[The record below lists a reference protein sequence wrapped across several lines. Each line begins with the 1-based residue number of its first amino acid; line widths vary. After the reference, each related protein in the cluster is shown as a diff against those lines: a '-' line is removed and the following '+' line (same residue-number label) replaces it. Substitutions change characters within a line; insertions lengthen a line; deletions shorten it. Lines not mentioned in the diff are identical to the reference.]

1 MRKLAKS
8 KFAANVG
15 GSGASPP
22 RRSNAVKV
30 PFRSSGERLAKTG
43 DHATRVTPC
52 EGNGRRRHSG
62 IPFRANARRI
72 GREVGLGNPLSE
84 AHILGGKCRVA
95 YTQWLATTGAE
106 DKHRAANIEVATQ
119 CALAAQKELKENE
132 SLAAPTRKQ
141 LRFREVKGDR
151 SYKRRYSFLDE
162 ICLPHLRH
170 IPLKQLHSCEWEFRK
185 VVVWDHNGTLKPAD
199 LITRAESSDIDLSAW
214 LKVRKVNG
222 SASDG
227 RANRLEILCVS
238 REARW
243 DVMETVQYLLEGV
256 IESECIRPGRS
267 YGFRKRLRARQDPEG
282 MNAEDSNIYEVLR
295 SIPTDEGSAQTL
307 CSKPHKV
314 TTHSEGALPPSRGKT
329 SKKSSG
335 LKVWTLNCQ
344 GVTSKAVELSDL
356 VVTHKPDVLV
366 LTETWLKPG
375 ATLSLS
381 GYKGLH
387 VNRQTQCARGEG
399 GVAIYTKTSL
409 VARECE
415 TSAQTDIAWTKLH
428 LRGRKPLLVG
438 GFYGPQ
444 ESAPVGKAKECF
456 GTLSSELAMHKGCDV
471 VLLGDFNAKIGNSH
485 PRVGKFCPASE
496 PSRNGKLLLDV
507 LTDHKLTV
515 LNGQS
520 GEGKHTTRHAE
531 GAEPTLLDL
540 IIASEGITCPLGARV
555 LNDLDVG
562 SDHLIV
568 EATLVCP
575 LQGPTRKTTVRKRWN
590 RERLLQMVE
599 EARKATV
606 GEDEDPPPTEY
617 AQACS
622 RILTGWIEKAQNSLS
637 EISAGAEQSA
647 DCIEKLWSEWH
658 VSVGEAARES
668 IGEKVIS
675 GRRSRSFIDDGL
687 RVQIQERRK
696 LFEEAT
702 QSSSH
707 DAWKSYAEKKREIA
721 RSMFLKKRDA
731 WDRFNAEILHE
742 RSKNPKRYWNLL
754 KRLDKAKS
762 RFTAVELNRPDGS
775 PCASNEEVLEEFTQH
790 FSTVGLNSPGAVFDR
805 NWQAQVEASIG
816 HSVSVDDSGASDKD
830 QSLVAPILAQEVAD
844 AAKDLA
850 NGRAC
855 GRDGI
860 FSELL
865 KHGGEHMM
873 ESLALLFDICRKC
886 EVTPKDW
893 HLVNIVALY
902 KKGDKYTRSNYR
914 GITLLSCV
922 YKLYARV
929 LQRRLVTFLNSRI
942 VEEQAGFSAGKGCD
956 DNLCIMTEVMERKV
970 ANREALYVALVDMRA
985 AFDTVWRD
993 GLWHKLQAMGVPHKL
1008 IRILREIY
1016 SHGKFRVAA
1025 NGETGPDVEA
1035 ATAGV
1040 LQGDVLS
1047 PDLFKAFINDLPQ
1060 FLANAGCT
1068 GVDVSDMR
1076 KVTLLLFADD
1086 ILLWGDTQAE
1096 LQLQLDALRDYCRLW
1111 QLEVSAPKTKVLLSP
1126 YAKLQSPLLYDGK
1139 ALEVVDDSA
1148 YLGVLFSGKVDFSAM
1163 IEKTVKKA
1171 LGRQSA
1177 LATLLTD
1184 RQLPMLLRYTVWTTM
1199 VRPILEW
1206 GLEVYTPPKI
1216 DLFEG
1221 VQRAALRMIAG
1232 AQVHT
1237 PIVVLEGDL
1246 GASTIQERMDL
1257 RKCSLIGKLKMASN
1271 ESLLGQVR
1279 DQPKG
1284 KCTRGKKTLR
1294 GELERLE
1301 KKVLRPAGLST
1312 IDRSCEE
1319 DGGDPLEKWKA
1330 SVRDQYWSLESARRA
1345 TQLEKLSS
1353 LTHLRQNGTD
1363 YSIACAH
1370 PYTTSTDGGAS
1381 SLWFKI
1387 RSNTLPLGRL
1397 LAKNKVGV
1405 SDKCKCCGGVK
1416 REDLMHFLCG
1426 CPALDQDRSAWI
1438 DAMNGHHAE
1447 HTISLTDIPKLVLG
1461 PASALS
1467 MLPQKTACERVAVV
1481 EKLLKAMWR
1490 SRNALH
1496 HGAEPATR
1504 PRRPESH
1511 CQKTATP
1518 RSNAKRGKL
1527 DIRAKPPRP
1536 PAPRVGRPC
1545 QRGAMQATVSKSNA
1559 DHSSE
1564 PVSGPLTRNKAR
1576 LLRQQVVTQVEPPS
1590 RPEPPQAKAKKP
1602 THPPAPCVQ
1611 TNRRSRRL
1619 ESMELISKT

>member
-1 MRKLAKS
+1 
-8 KFAANVG
+8 
-15 GSGASPP
+15 
-22 RRSNAVKV
+22 
-30 PFRSSGERLAKTG
+30 
-43 DHATRVTPC
+43 
-52 EGNGRRRHSG
+52 
-62 IPFRANARRI
+62 
-72 GREVGLGNPLSE
+72 
-84 AHILGGKCRVA
+84 
-95 YTQWLATTGAE
+95 
-106 DKHRAANIEVATQ
+106 
-119 CALAAQKELKENE
+119 
-132 SLAAPTRKQ
+132 
-141 LRFREVKGDR
+141 
-151 SYKRRYSFLDE
+151 
-162 ICLPHLRH
+162 
-170 IPLKQLHSCEWEFRK
+170 

-199 LITRAESSDIDLSAW
+199 LILPAESLDIDLSAW

-222 SASDG
+222 SASEG
-227 RANRLEILCVS
+227 RANRLEILCMS

-243 DVMETVQYLLEGV
+243 DVMEAVQCILEGIV
-256 IESECIRPGRS
+256 DRECIRPGRS
-267 YGFRKRLRARQDPEG
+267 YGFRDRLRARQVPEG
-282 MNAEDSNIYEVLR
+282 KDAVDSNIYEVLR

-307 CSKPHKV
+307 CPEPHKV
-314 TTHSEGALPPSRGKT
+314 TTHSEKKT

-356 VVTHKPDVLV
+356 VATHKPDVLV

-375 ATLSLS
+375 AALSLS

-409 VARECE
+409 VARECVP
-415 TSAQTDIAWTKLH
+415 SAQPDLAWTKLH
-428 LRGRKPLLVG
+428 LRDRKPLLVG

-456 GTLSSELAMHKGCDV
+456 GTLSSELATHKGCDV

-520 GEGKHTTRHAE
+520 GEGTHTTRHAE

-540 IIASEGITCPLGARV
+540 IIASEGISCPLGARV
-555 LNDLDVG
+555 LNALDVG

-575 LQGPTRKTTVRKRWN
+575 SQGPTRKTTVRKRWN

-606 GEDEDPPPTEY
+606 GEDEDPPLTEY

-622 RILTGWIEKAQNSLS
+622 RKLAGWIEKAQNSLS
-637 EISAGAEQSA
+637 EVSVGAEQSA

-658 VSVGEAARES
+658 ASVGEAARES

-675 GRRSRSFIDDGL
+675 GRRSRSFIDDEL
-687 RVQIQERRK
+687 REQIQERRK
-696 LFEEAT
+696 LFEDAT
-702 QSSSH
+702 QSPTQ

-721 RSMFLKKRDA
+721 RAMFQKKRGA
-731 WDRFNAEILHE
+731 WDRFNAEILQE

-754 KRLDKAKS
+754 KRLDKTKS
-762 RFTAVELNRPDGS
+762 LFTAVELNRSDGS

-805 NWQAQVEASIG
+805 DWQAQVEASIG
-816 HSVSVDDSGASDKD
+816 RTVSVDDTGAPNKD
-830 QSLVAPILAQEVAD
+830 QSLVSPILAQEVID
-844 AAKDLA
+844 ATKDLA
-850 NGRAC
+850 NGKAC

-902 KKGDKYTRSNYR
+902 KKGDKYSRSNYR
-914 GITLLSCV
+914 GISLLSCV

-929 LQRRLVTFLNSRI
+929 LQRRLITFLNSHI

-1060 FLANAGCT
+1060 FLENAGCT
-1068 GVDVSDMR
+1068 GVDVSDTR
-1076 KVTLLLFADD
+1076 KVILLLFADD

-1126 YAKLQSPLLYDGK
+1126 HAKLESPLLYDSK
-1139 ALEVVDDSA
+1139 ALEVVEDSA
-1148 YLGVLFSGKVDFSAM
+1148 YLGVLFSGKTDFSAM
-1163 IEKTVKKA
+1163 IKKTVKKA

-1206 GLEVYTPPKI
+1206 GLEVYTPPDI
-1216 DLFEG
+1216 SIFEA
-1221 VQRAALRMIAG
+1221 VQRTALRMIAG

-1257 RKCSLIGKLKMASN
+1257 RKCSLIGKLKMASS

-1284 KCTRGKKTLR
+1284 KCIRGKKTLR
-1294 GELERLE
+1294 DELERLE
-1301 KKVLRPAGLST
+1301 KKVLQPAGLSI

-1319 DGGDPLEKWKA
+1319 DGGDPLEQWKA
-1330 SVRDQYWSLESARRA
+1330 SVKEQYWSLERARREA
-1345 TQLEKLSS
+1345 QLEKLSS
-1353 LTHLRQNGTD
+1353 LTHLRECGTD
-1363 YSIACAH
+1363 YSTADAH
-1370 PYTTSTDGGAS
+1370 PYTTSPNGSAS

-1405 SDKCKCCGGVK
+1405 SDKCKCCGGVE
-1416 REDLMHFLCG
+1416 REDLMHFLYD
-1426 CPALDQDRSAWI
+1426 CPALSQDRSTWI
-1438 DAMNGHHAE
+1438 DAVNGDHTE

-1467 MLPQKTACERVAVV
+1467 MLPHKTTPEGVEAV
-1481 EKLLKAMWR
+1481 EKLLKTLWR
-1490 SRNALH
+1490 TRNALH
-1496 HGAEPATR
+1496 HGAEPVTR
-1504 PRRPESH
+1504 PSRPESH

-1518 RSNAKRGKL
+1518 RSNAKRGEP

-1536 PAPRVGRPC
+1536 RAPRVGSPC
-1545 QRGAMQATVSKSNA
+1545 QQRVMQAAVSKSNA
-1559 DHSSE
+1559 NHSNE
-1564 PVSGPLTRNKAR
+1564 LANGPLTRNRAR
-1576 LLRQQVVTQVEPPS
+1576 LLRQQAEAQAEPPS
-1590 RPEPPQAKAKKP
+1590 QLGPTPAIAKP
-1602 THPPAPCVQ
+1602 THPPAPRVQTTAPRVQ

-1619 ESMELISKT
+1619 ESMESISKT

>member
-1 MRKLAKS
+1 MSKLSNRKK
-8 KFAANVG
+8 AASVG

-22 RRSNAVKV
+22 RRSNVAKD
-30 PFRSSGERLAKTG
+30 PFRSSGERLAKAG
-43 DHATRVTPC
+43 DNATRVTSC
-52 EGNGRRRHSG
+52 EGKGRRRHSG

-95 YTQWLATTGAE
+95 YTQWLATTGAN
-106 DKHRAANIEVATQ
+106 DKHRAKNIEVATQ
-119 CALAAQKELKENE
+119 CALAAQKELTENE

-151 SYKRRYSFLDE
+151 SYKRRYSLLDE

-170 IPLKQLHSCEWEFRK
+170 IPHKRLNSREWEFRK

-199 LITRAESSDIDLSAW
+199 LISRAESSDTDLSAW

-222 SASDG
+222 SSSDG
-227 RANRLEILCVS
+227 RANRLEILCAS

-243 DVMETVQYLLEGV
+243 EVMETVQSLLEGV
-256 IESECIRPGRS
+256 IDRECIRPGRS
-267 YGFRKRLRARQDPEG
+267 YGFRKRLRARQVPEG
-282 MNAEDSNIYEVLR
+282 NNAADSNIYMTLL

-307 CSKPHKV
+307 CPKPHTV
-314 TTHSEGALPPSRGKT
+314 TTHSESALPRSRGKT

-356 VVTHKPDVLV
+356 VDTHKPDVLV

-381 GYKGLH
+381 GYKGFH
-387 VNRQTQCARGEG
+387 VNRTAQCARGEG

-415 TSAQTDIAWTKLH
+415 PSAQPDLAWTKLH
-428 LRGRKPLLVG
+428 LRGRKPLLIG

-444 ESAPVGKAKECF
+444 ESAPVEKAKECF
-456 GTLSSELAMHKGCDV
+456 STLSSELATHKGCDV
-471 VLLGDFNAKIGNSH
+471 VLLGDFNAKIGNLH

-496 PSRNGKLLLDV
+496 LSRNGKLLLDV
-507 LTDHKLTV
+507 VTDHKLMV

-520 GEGKHTTRHAE
+520 GEGMHTTRHAE

-540 IIASEGITCPLGARV
+540 IIASEGISCLDGARV
-555 LNDLDVG
+555 LSAVDVG

-599 EARKATV
+599 EARKSTK
-606 GEDEDPPPTEY
+606 DEDDGPPPTEY
-617 AQACS
+617 ELACS
-622 RILTGWIEKAQNSLS
+622 RKLTCWIENAQNYLS
-637 EISAGAEQSA
+637 KVNAGAEQFA

-658 VSVGEAARES
+658 ASVGEAARET

-675 GRRSRSFIDDGL
+675 GRRSRSFIDDEL

-702 QSSSH
+702 QSSSR
-707 DAWKSYAEKKREIA
+707 DAWKSYAEKKKEIA
-721 RSMFLKKRDA
+721 RAMFRKKRDA
-731 WDRFNAEILHE
+731 WDQFNTEILHE

-754 KRLDKAKS
+754 KRLDKTKS
-762 RFTAVELNRPDGS
+762 CFTAIELNRPDGS
-775 PCASNEEVLEEFTQH
+775 PCSSNEEVLEEFTQH

-805 NWQAQVEASIG
+805 DWQAQVEASIER
-816 HSVSVDDSGASDKD
+816 SVEVDDSGAPEKD
-830 QSLVAPILAQEVAD
+830 QSLVAPIVAGEVAD
-844 AAKDLA
+844 AVKDLA

-865 KHGGEHMM
+865 KHGGAHMM

-902 KKGDKYTRSNYR
+902 KKGDKYSRSNYR
-914 GITLLSCV
+914 GISLLSCV

-929 LQRRLVTFLNSRI
+929 LQRRLVTFLNSHI

-956 DNLCIMTEVMERKV
+956 DNLYIMTEVMERKV
-970 ANREALYVALVDMRA
+970 VNREALYVALVDMRA
-985 AFDTVWRD
+985 AFDTVWRA

-1008 IRILREIY
+1008 IRILKEIY

-1025 NGETGPDVEA
+1025 NGETGPDVDA

-1060 FLANAGCT
+1060 FLINAGCT

-1076 KVTLLLFADD
+1076 KVILLLFADD

-1126 YAKLQSPLLYDGK
+1126 HAKLEAPLLYDGK
-1139 ALEVVDDSA
+1139 ALEVVEDSA
-1148 YLGVLFSGKVDFSAM
+1148 YLGVLFSGKADFSAM
-1163 IEKTVKKA
+1163 IEKTVTKA

-1177 LATLLTD
+1177 LATLLND

-1206 GLEVYTPPKI
+1206 GLEVYTPPDI
-1216 DLFEG
+1216 AIFEA
-1221 VQRAALRMIAG
+1221 VQRRALRMIAG
-1232 AQVHT
+1232 AQIHT

-1257 RKCSLIGKLKMASN
+1257 RKCSLIGKLKMASS
-1271 ESLLGQVR
+1271 ESILGQVR

-1284 KCTRGKKTLR
+1284 KGIRKKKTLR
-1294 GELERLE
+1294 DELERLE
-1301 KKVLRPAGLST
+1301 KEVLQPAGLST

-1319 DGGDPLEKWKA
+1319 DGGDPLKKWKA
-1330 SVRDQYWSLESARRA
+1330 SVRVEYRSLETARRA
-1345 TQLEKLSS
+1345 AQLKTLTS
-1353 LTHLRQNGTD
+1353 LVHLQECGTD
-1363 YSIACAH
+1363 YSDACAH
-1370 PYTTSTDGGAS
+1370 PYTTSPNGSAS
-1381 SLWFKI
+1381 SLWLKI

-1397 LAKNKVGV
+1397 LAKKKFGV
-1405 SDKCKCCGGVK
+1405 SDKCKCCGGVQ

-1426 CPALDQDRSAWI
+1426 CPALARERNIWI
-1438 DAMNGHHAE
+1438 SAMNGYHAE

-1461 PASALS
+1461 PAGALS
-1467 MLPQKTACERVAVV
+1467 MLPHEATREKVAAV
-1481 EKLLKAMWR
+1481 EKLLVSLWR
-1490 SRNALH
+1490 TRNALH
-1496 HGAEPATR
+1496 HGAEPAVR
-1504 PRRPESH
+1504 PHRSEIH
-1511 CQKTATP
+1511 CQKTAPP
-1518 RSNAKRGKL
+1518 RSNAKSGGL
-1527 DIRAKPPRP
+1527 DITRAEPPGP
-1536 PAPRVGRPC
+1536 HASRVGSPC
-1545 QRGAMQATVSKSNA
+1545 QRGAMQATVSKLNA
-1559 DHSSE
+1559 NHSDE
-1564 PVSGPLTRNKAR
+1564 LANGPLTRNKAR
-1576 LLRQQVVTQVEPPS
+1576 LLRLQAEDQAESPSQLELTQ
-1590 RPEPPQAKAKKP
+1590 AIAKP
-1602 THPPAPCVQ
+1602 THPPAPRVQ

-1619 ESMELISKT
+1619 ESMESISKT